1 MFCKAEYGRR
11 GQTPRTARERRRSLA
26 CAAAGVCAMIA
37 GAAATPAAASPA
49 AQPEAQVLR
58 GFFAWDGALV
68 ASRGGAPAGTYDNLF
83 RGGVMA
89 DGPVLGLSTDWQFD
103 ATFACTQNGRSIS
116 DEVRDVQGVI
126 NLDAG
131 SRCRPYTLSAA
142 RDLGGLGARLG
153 LIPADQYFDV
163 ADSCGVMLNSSFGVE
178 PTWSRNTI
186 APIYP
191 TAGVGVMVTWRRGAW
206 IDRAGLFQAD
216 PNRLDS
222 AFHEGA
228 LFIDEV
234 VYHDATAR
242 GGTYKIGL
250 WGYRPHGSTPG
261 SLPPANWGLYLITE
275 QPLVRGDASGGTAF
289 VRLGLSPD
297 AASEVPLDLQAGVA
311 VPAPLPG
318 RPDDQLSLGVAVAE
332 LHGGRTETAFEATYV
347 LAVSGYVW
355 LQPDLQYVLHPGG
368 IHRPATV
375 LALRL
380 HLEFE

>member
-1 MFCKAEYGRR
+1 MFCKAKHRRR
-11 GQTPRTARERRRSLA
+11 GQTAKTARQRRRSLA
-26 CAAAGVCAMIA
+26 GVVAGVCVMIA
-37 GAAATPAAASPA
+37 GAAASPAAASPA
-49 AQPEAQVLR
+49 TQREVQVLR
-58 GFFAWDGALV
+58 WFFTWDGAVV
-68 ASRGGAPAGTYDNLF
+68 AGHGGAAPGGSYDNLF
-83 RGGVMA
+83 RAGVMA
-89 DGPVLGLSTDWQFD
+89 DGPALGLSPAWQFD
-103 ATFACTQNGRSIS
+103 ATFACTENGRSIS
-116 DEVRDVQGVI
+116 DEVGDIQGVI
-126 NLDAG
+126 NLDAD

-142 RDLGGLGARLG
+142 RNFGGLSARLG

-163 ADSCGVMLNSSFGVE
+163 ADSCGVLLNSSFGVE

-191 TAGVGVMVTWRRGAW
+191 TAGVGAMVTWRGGAW
-206 IDRAGLFQAD
+206 LDRAGLFQAA

-228 LFIDEV
+228 LFLDEV
-234 VYHDATAR
+234 EYHDAET
-242 GGTYKIGL
+242 GTYKIGL
-250 WGYRPHGSTPG
+250 WGYRPHGGTLG
-261 SLPPANWGLYLITE
+261 SLPPANWGLYFIAEHSLMM
-275 QPLVRGDASGGTAF
+275 GGTSRATAF
-289 VRLGLSPD
+289 LRLGLSPD

-332 LHGGRTETAFEATYV
+332 LQDGRTETAIEATYV
-347 LAVSGYVW
+347 LAMSGHVS

-380 HLEFE
+380 HLEFD